1 MEKKCSKCG
10 IVKSLEL
17 FNREK
22 SAKDG
27 RYSSCKECTRKKN
40 SRQHQKRLLASET
53 DLHCKLCDHPILSGT
68 KQGYEAH
75 LSSKHR
81 VRLIDADF
89 QFLSENFDL
98 IGRDQTREFLIREAG
113 GKCSQCGFDKTR
125 PCGASILEI
134 DHIDAN
140 HKNNDRSNLR
150 VLCPNCHTL
159 TPTFRN
165 YGNKGNSRR
174 STRTKRRE

>member
-27 RYSSCKECTRKKN
+27 RYSSCKECRNKKS
-40 SRQHQKRLLASET
+40 SREYQQRLLSVKT
-53 DLHCKLCDHPILSGT
+53 DLKCKLCDHPISSGSRN
-68 KQGYEAH
+68 GYIQH
-75 LSSKHR
+75 LHSKHGK
-81 VRLIDADF
+81 RLIDVDPGFLADR
-89 QFLSENFDL
+89 FDSL
-98 IGRDQTREFLIREAG
+98 GSAQRRELLLTEANYS
-113 GKCSQCGFDKTR
+113 CTQCGFNKTR
-125 PCGASILEI
+125 PCGATILEI
-134 DHIDAN
+134 DHVDGD
-140 HKNNDRSNLR
+140 HTNNDRSNLR

>member
-10 IVKSLEL
+10 VVKALEL

-22 SAKDG
+22 TAKDG
-27 RYSSCKECTRKKN
+27 RYSSCKECSRKKN
-40 SRQHQKRLLASET
+40 KRIYEESVLLTEAK
-53 DLHCKLCDHPILSGT
+53 LKCCLCDYPIVSGT
-68 KQGYEAH
+68 KTGYEQH
-75 LSSKHR
+75 LSNKHT
-81 VRLIDADF
+81 VRLIDVDF
-89 QFLSENFDL
+89 QFLSENFDA
-98 IGRDQTREFLIREAG
+98 IGRKQKREFLIREANG
-113 GKCSQCGFDKTR
+113 CCSRCGFSETR

-140 HKNNDRSNLR
+140 HLNNKRDNLR

-174 STRTKRRE
+174 STRNKRRE

>member
-40 SRQHQKRLLASET
+40 SRQHQKRLLGSET
-53 DLHCKLCDHPILSGT
+53 DLRCKLCDHPILSGT
-68 KQGYEAH
+68 KQGYEQH
-75 LSSKHR
+75 LSSKHG